1 MGKRALKKQH
11 KNINLNVIDLLA
23 NLDPTEGNKFLPFL
37 VNKLKSIDSGKKSRK
52 NRQHKDLFN
61 PINSDNGFQNVMSQF
76 LMDMVGG
83 SLSKLNMLNSFE
95 HHMIDKRIDNT
106 DITTYK
112 SWKQIEMAVEVADIK
127 LKEKELKATTQEI
140 FKSDEWL
147 VIRPLSFES
156 SKTYGA
162 NTKWCTTMEGE
173 KLYFYKYCKGGL
185 IYVINRMNGE
195 KFGFYNGI
203 FDDSNVHELTVWDAV
218 DNRIDSMLTD
228 VPLDIMYII
237 KEAMHT
243 QNIDL
248 MCDGEKEKYTMYMGG
263 QKEIRFQTE
272 VQNEIYEDT
281 YEEEVPM
288 DNMEMGTDNTYV
300 TGIIEESEAP
310 MEESMEESVTDIGYL
325 RNMLLD
331 SLRPTLGT
339 TIGTDSS
346 TYNDNTS
353 ITSAGQ
359 PNHN

>member
-1 MGKRALKKQH
+1 
-11 KNINLNVIDLLA
+11 
-23 NLDPTEGNKFLPFL
+23 
-37 VNKLKSIDSGKKSRK
+37 
-52 NRQHKDLFN
+52 
-61 PINSDNGFQNVMSQF
+61 
-76 LMDMVGG
+76 
-83 SLSKLNMLNSFE
+83 MLNSFE